1 MMKSNFTRATW
12 PRKQI
17 RTQKQGTFSLRP
29 DRFSETCQVLT
40 KRVLLQALTLLIL
53 TLALASCGRE
63 PDIWQTIQET
73 GILRVGLDPTYPPFA
88 VATENDLFGF
98 DVDLARA
105 LADELGL
112 QVQFGY
118 FGYDGLYE
126 ALEAGQTDVL
136 ISALVIDETRTQDFA
151 YSEPYFN
158 AGQMLIVTNGSTI
171 EEMADLQNS
180 ALAVELGSEG
190 HVIAQEWTRRL
201 AGLEVMPFNTPAEAV
216 AAAANL
222 TASATLLDHINARL
236 LLAAQPTSLQLAPT
250 PVTVEPYAF
259 VVRLEDD
266 QLLEHLNSSLARLIS
281 QGTLDTIAHRWL
293 DG

>member
-1 MMKSNFTRATW
+1 M
-12 PRKQI
+12 
-17 RTQKQGTFSLRP
+17 L
-29 DRFSETCQVLT
+29 VL
-40 KRVLLQALTLLIL
+40 V
-53 TLALASCGRE
+53 SCGRD

-105 LADELGL
+105 LADDLGL

-136 ISALVIDETRTQDFA
+136 ISALVIDETRTRDFA
-151 YSEPYFN
+151 YSDPYFN
-158 AGQMLIVTNGSTI
+158 AGQMLIVPPDSPI
-171 EEMADLQNS
+171 EEMADLQNKVV
-180 ALAVELGSEG
+180 AVELGSAG

-201 AGLEVMPFNTPAEAV
+201 AGLEVIPFNTPAEAV

-236 LLAAQPTSLQLAPT
+236 LLAAQPASLQLAPT

-266 QLLEHLNSSLARLIS
+266 QLLEQLNSSLAHLIS
-281 QGTLDTIAHRWL
+281 QGTLETIAHRWL
-293 DG
+293 EGEPEG